1 MTSIALIRG
10 STEVI
15 SRSISQRGKELHALD
30 QLFSVAERVA
40 AMRPTQINLQSQTI
54 KTLVSTTKD
63 EKKTLNTKL
72 SKIDD
77 DLGKVET
84 PLAVGNKA
92 SRARAHAETL
102 SQLRELVPPI
112 KAAGKNAA
120 LLMEKIKIVQRKI
133 ADDSVPTASCCASL
147 ISQQNAMRALYTL
160 AAFTVSVISIGAY
173 QMYGR

>member
-40 AMRPTQINLQSQTI
+40 RLSPTQIKLHSQS
-54 KTLVSTTKD
+54 LESMLATTKD
-63 EKKTLNTKL
+63 EIKTLSTNL

-84 PLAVGNKA
+84 PLSVGNNA
-92 SRARAHAETL
+92 SRDRAHAETL